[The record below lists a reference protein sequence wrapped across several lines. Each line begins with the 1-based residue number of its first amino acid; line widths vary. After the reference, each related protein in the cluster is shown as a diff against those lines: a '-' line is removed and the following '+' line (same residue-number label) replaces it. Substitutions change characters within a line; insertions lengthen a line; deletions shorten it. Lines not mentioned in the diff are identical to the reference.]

1 MPKRNLIWTVA
12 IVAAALAALFLTRN
26 RPPSGT
32 PGVGYVDPI
41 ANAVRLIRKN
51 YLYDLDEG
59 ELRQAAMRGLIEQLD
74 PYSTYFPPGAVGA
87 FDDRMDGQAFGTG
100 MHVDISDGAAAVIG
114 PLPDSPALRA
124 GIRAGDRIVEID
136 GNRVATMTGER
147 IGKLLNPPGPDA
159 ATIHLRVRRDGEPPE
174 VIGLRPGTYPLRTV
188 GGLFRDRDNRWV
200 HFAPGQEDILYVRIR
215 EFVPDTHQRVR
226 GVLRRFDKAR
236 GLVLDLRDNP
246 GGRLP
251 IAWRVGN
258 LFLDGG
264 VIVIMEHKSGRIE
277 RHEADS
283 PGTFPAKIPMVVLI
297 DAQTASGA
305 ELVAAALQYHG
316 RAVLVGTRTL
326 GKGCVQSMIDLGK
339 GLGRLNLTTAEFYVD
354 ETLRIARRRG
364 SDRWGVEADVE
375 VLLPEVYRKS
385 LRRLR
390 LAGEVIAAPAPETRP
405 ASTHS
410 APSDDDAG
418 RKIFTLDAQLRRALA
433 LLNEPSEIDAILE
446 RAAQTRA
453 DRRRPASKDKQD
465 STKPADRP
473 AERRHAPGAGE

>member
-12 IVAAALAALFLTRN
+12 IVAAAMAALFLTRN

-59 ELRQAAMRGLIEQLD
+59 ELRQAAMRGLVEQLD

-87 FDDRMDGQAFGTG
+87 FDDRMDGQAFGVG

-136 GNRVATMTGER
+136 GNRVATMTRER
-147 IGKLLNPPGPDA
+147 IRKLLNPPAPDT
-159 ATIHLRVRRDGEPPE
+159 ATIHLRVRRSGEPPDT
-174 VIGLRPGTYPLRTV
+174 IDLRPGTYPLRTV
-188 GGLFRDRDNRWV
+188 VGLFRDRNNRWV
-200 HFAPGQEDILYVRIR
+200 HFAPGQEHILYVRIR

-226 GVLRRFDKAR
+226 AVLRLRRFNKAR

-251 IAWRVGN
+251 IAWRVAN
-258 LFLDGG
+258 LFLDDG
-264 VIVIMEHKSGRIE
+264 VIVVMEHKSGRIE

-283 PGTFPAKIPMVVLI
+283 PGTFPAKIPMVVLV
-297 DAQTASGA
+297 DARTASGA

-405 ASTHS
+405 ASPHS

-418 RKIFTLDAQLRRALA
+418 GKILKLDAQLRRALA
-433 LLNEPSEIDAILE
+433 LLNEPAEIDAILE
-446 RAAQTRA
+446 RAAEARA
-453 DRRRPASKDKQD
+453 DRRRAASKDKQD
-465 STKPADRP
+465 LTNGQTPEADR
-473 AERRHAPGAGE
+473 